1 MWLHDGVPPHFGREV
16 TEFLNGYEGRRI
28 GRNGI
33 VACHTRSPDLNPL
46 NFFLW
51 SCMKSRVY
59 DGGKSECRHQLF
71 EAIHNE
77 LGCMQWQNLIAQRL
91 ATCILRDRGI
101 SNMCCNNLEN
111 YVLL

>member
-1 MWLHDGVPPHFGREV
+1 MNMKERGL
-16 TEFLNGYEGRRI
+16 
-28 GRNGI
+28 
-33 VACHTRSPDLNPL
+33 VACSTRSPDLNPL

-59 DGGKSECRHQLF
+59 DGGKSEGRHQLV
-71 EAIHNE
+71 EAIHEAVLGISKE
-77 LGCMQWQNLIAQRL
+77 LGCMQWQHLIAQRL